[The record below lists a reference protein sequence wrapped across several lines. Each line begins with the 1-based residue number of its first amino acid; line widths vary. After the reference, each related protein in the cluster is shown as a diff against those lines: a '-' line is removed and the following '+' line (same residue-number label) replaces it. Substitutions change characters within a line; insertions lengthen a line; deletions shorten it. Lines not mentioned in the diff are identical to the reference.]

1 MLTSEALRYCNNRI
15 QELTTSY
22 DNETIQKLRNI
33 VECLFSYLDKHDIKE
48 VDSIIIHCWQEPV
61 IDVEYNLA
69 IDVGINLFMDLTY
82 VKYEGFNITNE
93 GSFDLHNINKLFD
106 RVFTDDL
113 H

>member
-33 VECLFSYLDKHDIKE
+33 VECLFSYLDEHDIKE
-48 VDSIIIHCWQEPV
+48 LYSILIHCWQEPV

-69 IDVGINLFMDLTY
+69 IDVGISLFMDLTY
-82 VKYEGFNITNE
+82 VKYEGFNIINE

-106 RVFTDDL
+106 QVFIDEI